1 MRPDLY
7 ARPHKA
13 LRALMADTLVA
24 LGRVDRS
31 QECEVRDAQAR
42 VEEMLVFCEHH
53 LRLEDEYVHRAMEA
67 KERESSCALAGQ
79 HLEHVEA
86 IAALREAARENAPD
100 LYRRVGAFVAD
111 NLVHM
116 DYEEREGNS
125 LLWRLFTDE
134 ELGALEARVGAAIPP
149 EFRMVAMRWM
159 LAALSHPERVAML
172 RSMSGAPP
180 AVMQGVLAVAR
191 THLSAREYERLELL
205 RL

>member
-1 MRPDLY
+1 MRRDLY

-24 LGRVDRS
+24 LGRVDPS
-31 QECEVRDAQAR
+31 EECEVRDAQAR

-67 KERESSCALAGQ
+67 KERESSCGLASQ

-86 IAALREAARENAPD
+86 IGALRDAAKRGAPD
-100 LYRRVGAFVAD
+100 LYRQVGVFVAE
-111 NLVHM
+111 NLAHM
-116 DYEEREGNS
+116 DYEEREGNA
-125 LLWRLFTDE
+125 LLWRLFTDD
-134 ELGALEARVGAAIPP
+134 ELDALEARAGAAIPP
-149 EFRMVAMRWM
+149 EFKMVALRWM
-159 LAALSHPERVAML
+159 LPALSHPERVAML
-172 RSMSGAPP
+172 RSMSGTPP